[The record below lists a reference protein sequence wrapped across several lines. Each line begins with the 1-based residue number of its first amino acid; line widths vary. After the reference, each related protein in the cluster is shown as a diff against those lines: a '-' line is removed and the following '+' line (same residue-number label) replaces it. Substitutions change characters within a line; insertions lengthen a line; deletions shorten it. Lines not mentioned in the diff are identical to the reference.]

1 MLLEYS
7 SKFRKNKIRTME
19 VERGLE
25 QFGIRLILGFAQSQ
39 SNNIYIYVKCLILYN
54 LERKK
59 TNKCNWSFGHQF
71 QHLLE
76 LNGFWEGHAVCLLF
90 FL

>member
-7 SKFRKNKIRTME
+7 SKFRKIKIRTME

-39 SNNIYIYVKCLILYN
+39 SNNIYICQMFNIIQF
-54 LERKK
+54 RKK
-59 TNKCNWSFGHQF
+59 KNK
-71 QHLLE
+71 
-76 LNGFWEGHAVCLLF
+76 
-90 FL
+90 